1 MRTSSTQGE
10 VVEGQPLNPESMG
23 FLAPKQKLKAWFP
36 ENPIFWSNEGK
47 EIAYRNLLVSVPNL
61 LLGFAIW
68 VMWSGIVTNIQKQHD
83 KDPSVYPFKEM
94 GEMTAK
100 QYRELLSIIPAIAGL
115 SGGTFRIPNSFS
127 KFLTVYQC

>member
-1 MRTSSTQGE
+1 
-10 VVEGQPLNPESMG
+10 MG

-68 VMWSGIVTNIQKQHD
+68 VMWSGIATNIQKQHD